1 MWTLQTAFEN
11 LIQVN
16 DYLVLFSKR
25 KMKNNIASNSKLKY
39 PAHFPNANIL

>member
-11 LIQVN
+11 LIQVS

-25 KMKNNIASNSKLKY
+25 KMKNNIANSKLKY